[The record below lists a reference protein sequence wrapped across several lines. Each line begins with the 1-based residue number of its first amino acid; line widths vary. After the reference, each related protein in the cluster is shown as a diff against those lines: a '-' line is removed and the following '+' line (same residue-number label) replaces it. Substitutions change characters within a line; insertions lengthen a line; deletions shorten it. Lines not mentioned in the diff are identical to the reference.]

1 MVKGVVRMKIETMKN
16 VAGIILLYVIIIL
29 GVVLVNARMGE
40 INESTKVISLER

>member
-1 MVKGVVRMKIETMKN
+1 MMKSETMKN
-16 VAGIILLYVIIIL
+16 VAGILLLYVIIIL